1 MRGIRNKDTIKIG
14 PQQTS
19 LVSDP
24 LAVEAPLEVQI
35 WGHESTLFFPFN
47 VTMRTPGS
55 DEELVLGFLF
65 AEGIIG
71 KKEDVLRLQQLSEN
85 LIQITLSPR
94 IKLDKTD
101 VDRNFYT
108 SSSCGVCGK
117 KSLGK
122 IQQFSCY
129 FPPKASPI
137 VSIAKLLALPQ
148 RLFAAQSLFQ
158 LTGGIHAAGLFDTD
172 GELLFAREDVGRHN
186 ALDKLIGAALQ
197 QALVPWRDVILV
209 LSGRISFELVQ
220 KASMLGI
227 PIIVAVGAPSS
238 LAVDLA
244 EDCGITLIGFAK
256 GDRCNIYTGAERLI
270 TNGKPLA
277 STPDQVLI

>member
-14 PQQTS
+14 PQQSS

-24 LAVEAPLEVQI
+24 LAIEAPLEIQI
-35 WGHESTLFFPFN
+35 WDHENSLFFPFN

-55 DEELVLGFLF
+55 DEELVIGFLF

-71 KKEDVLRLQQLSEN
+71 KKEDVLRWQQLSEN
-85 LIQITLSPR
+85 LIQITLSPL
-94 IKLDKTD
+94 IKLDITD
-101 VDRNFYT
+101 IDRNFYT

-122 IQQFSCY
+122 IEQFSCY
-129 FPPKASPI
+129 FPKKASPI
-137 VSIAKLLALPQ
+137 ISIEKLLVLPQ
-148 RLFAAQSLFQ
+148 QLLAAQSLFQ

-172 GELLFAREDVGRHN
+172 GVLLFAREDVGRHN
-186 ALDKLIGAALQ
+186 ALDKLIGAAVQ

-220 KASMLGI
+220 KASMLGV
-227 PIIVAVGAPSS
+227 PIIMAVGAPSS

-256 GDRCNIYTGAERLI
+256 ADRCNIYTGSERLI
-270 TNGKPLA
+270 TNGKSLA
-277 STPDQVLI
+277 SISDQVLI